1 MLVLYR
7 SNKTLEETKLFLT
20 DVEDATLY
28 LFGNGSLNVLEKYSS
43 KYNIILSVI
52 FKKNT
57 NFFNLNNIKCLK

>member
-20 DVEDATLY
+20 DVEDARLY
-28 LFGNGSLNVLEKYSS
+28 LFGSGSLNVLEKYSS

-52 FKKNT
+52 FKRM
-57 NFFNLNNIKCLK
+57 LIIII